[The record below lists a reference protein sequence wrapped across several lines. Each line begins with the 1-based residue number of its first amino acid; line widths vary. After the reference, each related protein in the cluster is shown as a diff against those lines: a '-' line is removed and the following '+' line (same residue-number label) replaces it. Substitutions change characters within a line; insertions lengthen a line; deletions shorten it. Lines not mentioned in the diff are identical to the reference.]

1 MQQRYNQSRENQ
13 QVDRTAMNYDSAN
26 LSEEESSTLI
36 NILDRKKYNQLMA
49 ANKSAEDNFQPR

>member
-1 MQQRYNQSRENQ
+1 
-13 QVDRTAMNYDSAN
+13 MNYDSAN